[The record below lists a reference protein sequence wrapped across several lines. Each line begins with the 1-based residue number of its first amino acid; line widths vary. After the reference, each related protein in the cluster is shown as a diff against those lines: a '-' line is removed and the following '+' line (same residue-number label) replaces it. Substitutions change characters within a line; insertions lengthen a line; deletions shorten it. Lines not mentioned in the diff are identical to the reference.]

1 MGKEES
7 ARLTDKGLCEDGLS
21 IPARMRYGEDGVPH
35 WFLQCGEIREVGDQV
50 KVENVADQSKMKR
63 IKTPAEVMP
72 SIKGYE

>member
-35 WFLQCGEIREVGDQV
+35 WFLQCGEIREVGD
-50 KVENVADQSKMKR
+50 AIAIYKR
-63 IKTPAEVMP
+63 GDEAAVQ
-72 SIKGYE
+72 SIKEPT